1 MWISRPGCGAMCA
14 ALVVLCVVCPV
25 NAAAAE
31 QLRLTLPD
39 ALERANQRAPELV
52 LADLQIRQ
60 VGARRAGAGILL
72 PENPRITLEARPA
85 VTGGSFLGDMGYAGN
100 VTGLFDLGGAPSA
113 RVKEVERD
121 VELANATRN
130 IDRIDARLRV
140 FLAYL
145 EAQLAALRVSE
156 ARRGIELAERVLD
169 AATKRIEAGAGAEF
183 ERASA
188 EVELAR
194 VRVTEHAALRE
205 REQALMSLRDGL
217 DLSESTELE
226 LTTAVESPEV
236 LAPLQTFLQSAEK
249 NHPDLLVIQA
259 RTEALIATRTR
270 LNREL
275 FPKLGLVAGVDAAP
289 VSPIFGI
296 LGIVGEL
303 PVAQRNQGPRAV
315 VAREIETE
323 EARLD
328 LQRRRIFRDIRA
340 AWDAHGRRM
349 SEYSVLSESAL
360 PAAERSFA
368 LAEAGWRAGRFDWFR
383 VALAARDLVELRGAR
398 IEALAALWNARVV
411 LARARGGDVP

>member
-1 MWISRPGCGAMCA
+1 VWITRPGCGALFA
-14 ALVVLCVVCPV
+14 AVVALCVACPV
-25 NAAAAE
+25 NEAAAE

-39 ALERANQRAPELV
+39 ALERASQRAPELV
-52 LADLQIRQ
+52 LADLQIRE
-60 VGARRAGAGILL
+60 VDARRAGAGILL
-72 PENPRITLEARPA
+72 PENPRVTLEARPA
-85 VTGGSFLGDMGYAGN
+85 VTGGSFIGDMGYAGN
-100 VTGLFDLGGAPSA
+100 VTALFDLGGAPSA
-113 RVKEVERD
+113 RRTEVERD
-121 VELANATRN
+121 VELAGSARN
-130 IDRIDARLRV
+130 IDRIEARLRV
-140 FLAYL
+140 FSAYL
-145 EAQLAALRVSE
+145 DAQLAGMRASE

-194 VRVTEHAALRE
+194 VRVSEQAALRE
-205 REQALMSLRDGL
+205 REHAIMMLRDGL
-217 DLSESTELE
+217 DLPQSMDIELVTE
-226 LTTAVESPEV
+226 AQSPAE
-236 LAPLQTFLQSAEK
+236 LAPLETFLQSAEK

-259 RTEALIATRTR
+259 RTQSLLATQAR

-315 VAREIETE
+315 IARELETQE
-323 EARLD
+323 TRLE
-328 LQRRRIFRDIRA
+328 LQRRRIFRDIRS
-340 AWDAHGRRM
+340 AWDAHARRHA
-349 SEYSVLSESAL
+349 EYSVLSESAL
-360 PAAERSFA
+360 PAAERSFD